1 MSLSSLSRP
10 IGIFFSFEPSTRKD
24 KNLFNALKKHLR
36 SLRLQSSI
44 PIQELYD
51 SEIDPGSN
59 WQQVIETYIN
69 RADLIVLLISADFF
83 ASERCYK
90 IEMQQALAR
99 YEAGAA
105 RILGVILRPID
116 TSYWNRPPLDKTNL
130 LPPGGRA
137 ISQWPDTDEAL
148 VEVVKGIR
156 KVVEELA
163 ERLTNVFVRPGS
175 PKSPLWH
182 VPYRRN
188 CFFTGRKDILN
199 ALHNYFISSPST
211 VTRIQALSGLGG
223 VGKTQLALEYAYF
236 YKQDYWSVLWVRA
249 DSPDLLRADISTI
262 ADLLFL
268 PAKERSDEQHLFAAI
283 QRWLQHNQ
291 RWLLVLD
298 NLNPEDFQIIDHL
311 VPAQCSGHVL
321 LTTQSQA
328 TGSLA
333 RALPV
338 EPMTIDEGALFL
350 LRRAKIISE
359 QASRDEASKE
369 DYAEAV
375 AIAQELGGLPL
386 ALDQAGAYIEE
397 TQRSLS
403 AYLARYRQRRIT
415 LLRKRGQFSN
425 DHDQSVS
432 VTLSMAFQ
440 KVSRI
445 NPAAMDLLRL
455 FAFLHPD
462 AIPDQMLIDGASE
475 LNEPLQALAADPL
488 DLDAAIS
495 TLLRF
500 SLVRHHA
507 DTTTLSIHRL
517 VQTILKDEL
526 TRALQSQWATS
537 VVRLV
542 NRVFPDAD
550 CSANDLCERYL
561 PQAQQCAQLISEF
574 HLTLLEA
581 GQLLYRLGCYCQQR
595 ALYSEAE
602 RHLMDALRLSEQEL
616 GPDHLTTAEYLN
628 ALASLYSDLGNYQQ
642 AELLQ
647 QRALAIHEQLL
658 GPAHI
663 ETAAMLNNL
672 GLIYH
677 DQEKYLLAEALYQR
691 TLAIYK
697 ATLPPGHYRITHVL
711 NNLATLYQ
719 EQEDHQK
726 AEDIFLQVLRIRE
739 ETLEAEHPDIAN
751 SLNNLAMF
759 YEEQQNYQR
768 AEPLLVRAL
777 HIYEHTKGTTH
788 PDVAMVLNNL
798 ALLYRKQERYPQ
810 AEQLYLRAL
819 SIYEQLFGPE
829 HPEVARVLNNL
840 GKLYLLQDQYLQ
852 AESLLQRAIAIREQ
866 ALGSQHSD
874 TAASLSNL
882 AELYTRQGQYQQ
894 AEALYLR
901 VLDID
906 KQVHGPEHTIVA
918 IDLEKYAALLECT
931 QRAEEAHLLQQDVQ
945 HIRERH
951 KQISS
956 SS

>member
-1 MSLSSLSRP
+1 MSLSSLSRT
-10 IGIFFSFEPSTRKD
+10 IDIFFSFEPSTRKD

-83 ASERCYK
+83 ASERCYQ

-105 RILGVILRPID
+105 RILGVILRPVD

-163 ERLTNVFVRPGS
+163 QRISNVFARPGS
-175 PKSPLWH
+175 PKSPLWN

-188 CFFTGRKDILN
+188 RFFTGRADTLN

-211 VTRIQALSGLGG
+211 FTHIQALNGLGG
-223 VGKTQLALEYAYF
+223 VGKTQLALEYAYS

-249 DSPDLLRADISTI
+249 DALDLLRADISAA

-268 PAKERSDEQHLFAAI
+268 PAEERSDEQHLFTAVK
-283 QRWLQHNQ
+283 RWLQHNQ

-298 NLNPEDFQIIDHL
+298 NLNPEDFTIIDHL
-311 VPAQCSGHVL
+311 VPTQCSGHVL

-328 TGSLA
+328 TGSFACALA
-333 RALPV
+333 V
-338 EPMTIDEGALFL
+338 EPMTIDESALFL

-359 QASRDEASKE
+359 HSSRDEASKE
-369 DYAEAV
+369 DYAEAI

-403 AYLARYRQRRIT
+403 AYLSRYREQQIA
-415 LLRKRGQFSN
+415 LLRRRGQFSN
-425 DHDQSVS
+425 DHDQPVS
-432 VTLSMAFQ
+432 VTLSMAF
-440 KVSRI
+440 KKITRI
-445 NPAAMDLLRL
+445 NPVTMDLLRL

-462 AIPDQMLIDGASE
+462 GIPDEMLKDGASE

-488 DLDAAIS
+488 GLDAAIS

-500 SLVRHHA
+500 SLVRYHA
-507 DTTTLSIHRL
+507 DTTTLSIHRI
-517 VQTILKDEL
+517 VQTVLKEEL
-526 TRALQSQWATS
+526 TPALQRQWAIS

-542 NRVFPDAD
+542 NSVFPDAD
-550 CSANDLCERYL
+550 FSPNDPCERYL
-561 PQAQQCAQLISEF
+561 PQAQQCARLISEF
-574 HLTLLEA
+574 HLTQLEA
-581 GQLLYRLGCYCQQR
+581 AQLLYRLGCYCQQR
-595 ALYSEAE
+595 ALYAEAE
-602 RHLMDALRLSEQEL
+602 NHLVDALHLSEQEL
-616 GPDHLTTAEYLN
+616 ESDHLRTAECLN

-647 QRALAIHEQLL
+647 QRALAIHEQRL
-658 GPAHI
+658 GPDHS

-672 GLIYH
+672 GLIYQ
-677 DQEKYLLAEALYQR
+677 DQEKYPLAEELYQR
-691 TLAIYK
+691 ALAIYTT
-697 ATLPPGHYRITHVL
+697 TLPPGHDQITHTL

-719 EQEDHQK
+719 EQEDYQK
-726 AEDIFLQVLRIRE
+726 TEDIFVQVLRIRE
-739 ETLEAEHPDIAN
+739 ETLEAEHPDIAT

-759 YEEQQNYQR
+759 YEEQQNSQR
-768 AEPLLVRAL
+768 VEALLERAL
-777 HIYEHTKGTTH
+777 QIYEHTEGTKH

-798 ALLYRKQERYPQ
+798 ALHHRKQGHYPQ
-810 AEQLYLRAL
+810 AEQFYLRAL
-819 SIYEQLFGPE
+819 AIYEQQFGPE

-840 GKLYLLQDQYLQ
+840 GKLYLLQGQNLQ
-852 AESLLQRAIAIREQ
+852 AETLLQRAVAIRKQ
-866 ALGSQHSD
+866 VLDPQHSD
-874 TAASLSNL
+874 IAESLSNL
-882 AELYTRQGQYQQ
+882 AELYTLQGQYQQ
-894 AEALYLR
+894 AETLYQQA
-901 VLDID
+901 LDID
-906 KQVHGPEHTIVA
+906 KQAHGPEHTVVA
-918 IDLEKYAALLECT
+918 IDMEKYADLLERT
-931 QRAEEAHLLQQDVQ
+931 QRIEEAKLLQQDAQ
-945 HIRERH
+945 RIKEHH